1 MTARRPSLV
10 PVRALALASIL
21 AAAAA
26 LLPLSS
32 AHAQDFGTVTGRVT
46 AEGGAPVQG
55 ASVYA
60 INTQRGALT
69 REDGSYRLQLPAGRY
84 GLRVRIIGFAARTD
98 SVSVSAGQTSTHDF
112 VLTAAAT
119 QLNAVAVIGSRGEA
133 RTVIDAPVPIDVL
146 TAADIKTSGRTE
158 TAQIIQMLA
167 PSFNFPRPSVTD
179 GTDHSRPATLR
190 GLGPDQVLVLINGKR
205 RHTSALINV
214 NGSVGRGSTGVDLNA
229 IPASMIDRIEIL
241 RDGAA
246 AQYGSD
252 AIAGVI
258 NIILKSGNGSEA
270 STTFGQ
276 SNTNFLGTH
285 KSDGAVKQGA
295 INYGRVFGEKSF
307 LHAGVELRDRGN
319 TNRTLGDPRPQY
331 FGSDPRNPVIGDP
344 STYPRKFLQG
354 DAALKDFGGFV
365 NGSTTIGQ
373 GGAELYGFGGAS
385 HREGKAAGQFRR
397 PLDDRTVRAIY
408 PDGFLPLISTKID
421 DISGTLGLKGD
432 LGGVRYD
439 LSSVYGHNNFKF
451 DVLNSANVAIGATSP
466 TSFYAGTLRFGQ
478 STTNLDLFK
487 DVKLGESFGVRTA
500 AGAEYRADRYEIV
513 AGDSDSYRDGGAK
526 ILDGPNAGKPPAVGA
541 QVFAGFQPGTATK
554 AGDAGR
560 YHRENVAGY
569 VDLESDLTKQLL
581 VGLAGRTEHY
591 TDFGST
597 TTGKVSGR
605 FEPLPGYAV
614 RGAAS
619 TGFRAPSLSQSFYSA
634 TATNF
639 IGGVPFEV
647 KTFPVTSKVAQLL
660 GARPLKPEK
669 SKNYSLGLAM
679 EPAARLSFTLD
690 FYRIDIRDRVVFSEN
705 FNGKPVRDFLAANGQ
720 NGVGGARY
728 FTNAID
734 TRTDGLD
741 AIANYGF
748 DLGHHGT
755 TRLTAGLN
763 ISSNKVTA
771 LRVNTP
777 PELGN
782 LNETLFGR
790 VERTRIEKG
799 QPRNTILLSASHQ
812 VSGVNLNLR
821 TQRFGEVTLFGPDTV
836 GAKNSDGST
845 RNVDQTFSAKW
856 ITDASIG
863 YTLHRATL
871 TLGADNIFDVYPDRN
886 NNNGNALPAV
896 NFAGNA
902 NFGTFPY
909 NSISPFSFNGRFIYA
924 RLAYG
929 L

>member
-1 MTARRPSLV
+1 MTARRPSLH
-10 PVRALALASIL
+10 PVHALALATVVAVASVL
-21 AAAAA
+21 V
-26 LLPLSS
+26 PLS
-32 AHAQDFGTVTGRVT
+32 AARGQELGTVAGRVT
-46 AEGGAPVQG
+46 AEGGVPVQG

-69 REDGSYRLQLPAGRY
+69 REDGSYRMQLPTGRY
-84 GLRVRIIGFAARTD
+84 AVRVRVIGFVSRTD
-98 SVSVSAGQTSTHDF
+98 SVSVSAGQTTTHDF
-112 VLTAAAT
+112 TLTTAAT
-119 QLNAVAVIGSRGEA
+119 QLSAVAVIGSRGEA

-167 PSFNFPRPSVTD
+167 PSFNFPRATIAD

-214 NGSVGRGSTGVDLNA
+214 NGTIGRGSTGVDLNA
-229 IPASMIDRIEIL
+229 IPASMIDRIEVL

-276 SNTNFLGTH
+276 TSTNVLGTH

-295 INYGRVFGEKSF
+295 LNYGRVFGEKSF
-307 LHAGVELRDRGN
+307 VHAGIELRDRAK
-319 TNRTLGDPRPQY
+319 TNRAGGDPRPQY
-331 FGSDPRNPVIGDP
+331 FGSDPRNPVIGNP
-344 STYPRKFLQG
+344 STYPIKFQSG
-354 DAALKDFGGFV
+354 DAALKDVSGFV
-365 NGSTTIGQ
+365 NASTAVGQ
-373 GGAELYGFGGAS
+373 SGAELYAFGGAS
-385 HREGKAAGQFRR
+385 HRDGEAAGQFRR
-397 PLDDRTVRAIY
+397 PLDDRTVRSIY
-408 PDGFLPLISTKID
+408 PDGFLPLISTNIND
-421 DISGTLGLKGD
+421 LSGTVGLKGD
-432 LGGVRYD
+432 LRGVRYD
-439 LSSVYGHNNFKF
+439 LSSVSGHNDFKF
-451 DVLNSANVAIGATSP
+451 DVLNSANVSIGATSP
-466 TSFYAGTLRFGQ
+466 RTFYAGTLKFGQ
-478 STTNLDLFK
+478 STTNFDLFK
-487 DVKLGESFGVRTA
+487 DVKLGETFAVRTA

-513 AGDSDSYRDGGAK
+513 AGDSDSYRNGGAK
-526 ILDGPNAGKPPAVGA
+526 ILDGPNAGKPPAIGA
-541 QVFAGFQPGTATK
+541 QVFSGFKPTTATT

-597 TTGKVSGR
+597 TTGKVSAR
-605 FEPLPGYAV
+605 LEPIPGYAL

-639 IGGVPFEV
+639 ISGVPFEV
-647 KTFPVTSKVAQLL
+647 KTFPVSSKVAQLL

-669 SKNYSLGLAM
+669 SKNYSVGVAM
-679 EPAARLSFTLD
+679 EPAPRLSFTLD

-720 NGVGGARY
+720 PGVGGARY
-728 FTNAID
+728 FSNAID

-748 DLGHHGT
+748 TFGRHGT

-763 ISSNKVTA
+763 VTSNKVTA
-771 LRVNTP
+771 LRENTP

-790 VERTRIEKG
+790 VERARIEKG
-799 QPRNTILLSASHQ
+799 QPRNTILLSANHQ
-812 VSGVNLNLR
+812 MGGAILNLR
-821 TQRFGEVTLFGPDTV
+821 TQRFGEVTLFAPDTV
-836 GAKNSDGST
+836 GAKNSDGSN
-845 RNVDQTFSAKW
+845 RNVDQTFRAKW

-886 NNNGNALPAV
+886 NNNGNVAI

-902 NFGTFPY
+902 TFGALPY

-924 RLAYG
+924 RLSYG